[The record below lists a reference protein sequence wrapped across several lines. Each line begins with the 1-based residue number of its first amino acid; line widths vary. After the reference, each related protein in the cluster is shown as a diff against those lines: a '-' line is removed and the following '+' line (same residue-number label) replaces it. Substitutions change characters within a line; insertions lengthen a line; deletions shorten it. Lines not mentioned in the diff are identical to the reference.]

1 MTHTWVQHV
10 LYFFPKVRDS
20 TKFLFAAAHTE
31 YERYIFLNI
40 RF

>member
-20 TKFLFAAAHTE
+20 TKFLSAAGQME
-31 YERYIFLNI
+31 YEGYIFLNI
-40 RF
+40 CF